1 MEFDVSKIRKDF
13 PMLNNKKMQGKDLI
27 YFDNAATSLKPQSVI
42 NAVVDYYSNY
52 CANAHRGDYDIAHHV
67 DEEYD
72 KVRIKVSKLINSE
85 PNEVVF
91 TSGTSMSINLVAYG
105 YGMSF
110 LTKDDE
116 ILITEAE
123 HASNVLPW
131 YNVSEATGC
140 KVSFIELD
148 DEGRVTL
155 DNLKKALNPHVKIV
169 SLAQVSN
176 VLGFDIDIK
185 AFANEIHKVGA
196 IFVVDGAQ
204 SVPHMKLDVK
214 DSNID
219 FLAFSG
225 HKMLGPTGIGVLY
238 GKYAL
243 LDKMKPLMTGG
254 GMNTKFDMC
263 GNIGYQI
270 PPLKFE
276 AGTQNIAG
284 VIGLGVAIDYLLSIG
299 LDNIHDYELKLKKY
313 MIDKLKEVDNLIIYN
328 EHSEAS
334 IVTFNVKNVF
344 AQDEA
349 TLLNS
354 YGIAVRSG
362 QHCAKILVDKLKT
375 EATVRASLYF
385 YNTYEEIDKFCEV
398 LKKGGDFLDAYFN

>member
-185 AFANEIHKVGA
+185 AFANEFKTL
-196 IFVVDGAQ
+196 
-204 SVPHMKLDVK
+204 S
-214 DSNID
+214 
-219 FLAFSG
+219 
-225 HKMLGPTGIGVLY
+225 IGQL
-238 GKYAL
+238 
-243 LDKMKPLMTGG
+243 
-254 GMNTKFDMC
+254 
-263 GNIGYQI
+263 
-270 PPLKFE
+270 
-276 AGTQNIAG
+276 
-284 VIGLGVAIDYLLSIG
+284 DYLLDLIYDLSFDTSKNSKWS
-299 LDNIHDYELKLKKY
+299 LLRKFFFT
-313 MIDKLKEVDNLIIYN
+313 DKLPKKLGDL
-328 EHSEAS
+328 
-334 IVTFNVKNVF
+334 VK
-344 AQDEA
+344 
-349 TLLNS
+349 
-354 YGIAVRSG
+354 
-362 QHCAKILVDKLKT
+362 
-375 EATVRASLYF
+375 
-385 YNTYEEIDKFCEV
+385 EIDKNLNQHGINL
-398 LKKGGDFLDAYFN
+398 LKTALQSQENRDWVIGWLDELVDNYDGKKRVNLTDPES